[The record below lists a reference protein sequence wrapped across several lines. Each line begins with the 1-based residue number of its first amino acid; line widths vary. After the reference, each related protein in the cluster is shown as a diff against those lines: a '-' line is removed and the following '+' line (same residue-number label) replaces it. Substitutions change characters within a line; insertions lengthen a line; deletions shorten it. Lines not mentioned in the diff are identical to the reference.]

1 MKKVFLDFLTAL
13 FWAAVIVLVVLF
25 STSDFA
31 EFIYSNF

>member
-1 MKKVFLDFLTAL
+1 MKKVFSDILTAL
-13 FWAAVIVLVVLF
+13 FWVAVIVLVVLF